1 MRNAECGVRNVRVG
15 RRDATD
21 CSSQFRIPNS
31 AFRIGRKTKPG
42 ADSSPGWRSGEVAV
56 TLRPRPKSCHLLY
69 GIDPRRFRPLPAYLD
84 AYPPPNGCTP
94 TNVSVPTFHSALP
107 GNRHHRAAHASLEG
121 AEGTRRAP

>member
-56 TLRPRPKSCHLLY
+56 TLRPRHKSSHLLY
-69 GIDPRRFRPLPAYLD
+69 GIDPTRFRPLPAYLD
-84 AYPPPNGCTP
+84 AYPPPNGCTL
-94 TNVSVPTFHSALP
+94 TNVSLPTFDYHPPATRHP
-107 GNRHHRAAHASLEG
+107 GAANSSPE
-121 AEGTRRAP
+121 

>member
-1 MRNAECGVRNVRVG
+1 MRSAECGMRNVRVG

-21 CSSQFRIPNS
+21 RSSQFRIPNS

-56 TLRPRPKSCHLLY
+56 TLRPRPKSSDLLY

-84 AYPPPNGCTP
+84 AYAPQTVAPAPMFT
-94 TNVSVPTFHSALP
+94 TNVSLCPP
-107 GNRHHRAAHASLEG
+107 
-121 AEGTRRAP
+121 